1 MTALGEILN
10 SSMSKAKK
18 RKEINKKDNE
28 ISSKKKKKK
37 EKKEGNKKKN
47 DYFGVY
53 SVCDVRR
60 IYIQSPCDNNSIRV
74 TMCSLESQHGGLYTT
89 LIPI

>member
-18 RKEINKKDNE
+18 KKEINKKDNE

-37 EKKEGNKKKN
+37 EKEGNKKKN